1 MELAGLS
8 VACSLSE
15 VYGRETHGRVLVFC
29 GPGNNGGDGLVAARH
44 LLHFGYPKVGVC
56 YPKRTDR
63 ELYRNLVKQLES
75 FESSE
80 APGVVF
86 LGVDEA
92 LSSLPSWD
100 VVLDAMFG
108 FSFRG
113 EPRPP
118 FKEIIGEVANCGK
131 PIVSVDIPSGWQV
144 EPDPESFDQGP
155 IQPE

>member
-1 MELAGLS
+1 M
-8 VACSLSE
+8 
-15 VYGRETHGRVLVFC
+15 
-29 GPGNNGGDGLVAARH
+29 
-44 LLHFGYPKVGVC
+44 
-56 YPKRTDR
+56 
-63 ELYRNLVKQLES
+63 
-75 FESSE
+75 
-80 APGVVF
+80 
-86 LGVDEA
+86 DEA

-155 IQPE
+155 IQPEMLVSLTAPKKCALSFRGKHHYLGGRFVPPEIKTKYNLRLPSYSGTSQCVRIEENTGH